1 MILNVI
7 KKLFPAILLGMDT
20 ICFYLIYYLITII
33 RTGSSVDF
41 FGADQILFTMV
52 ACNALAVYLV
62 GGYEYQKLEK
72 SARFVSEHILAS
84 IIGAIFSLF
93 IILLFVSYDDR
104 VSTNRTSL
112 IGTFIL
118 FSLYSIFY
126 RSLIGYIK
134 SKRKK
139 AKCTVI
145 IGINEYT
152 FDLVKEM
159 VDQGFQEKIY
169 VTDYNLSAEVERQ
182 FISIGAEIL
191 DYNSFHP
198 EDTTYENRTIN
209 KIVLAAPMNQ
219 LILDKRFKEKLIR
232 RHLQKNDTLS
242 MENFFLSEFRYVPI
256 KLVDDSWPFEQ
267 GFRIT
272 KNLAYAHAKR
282 SIDILLSLVVLILAS
297 PAILISMFAMK
308 LTSKGPVFFKQT
320 RIGAKKMPFTLL
332 KLRTMQMGSDKK
344 GDYTQEN
351 DPRITPIGNFLRKSR
366 LDELPQLFNVI
377 KGDMSLIGPRAEWD
391 KLVKTYEK
399 EIPHY
404 HLRHISKPGI
414 TGWAQVNY
422 PYGANLEDTINK
434 LKYDLYYVRYYSMTM
449 DLTIIIKTA
458 YTMLFGRGR

>member
-1 MILNVI
+1 MILSVI

-20 ICFYLIYYLITII
+20 ICFYLIYYLITTL
-33 RTGSSVDF
+33 RTGSSVNF
-41 FGADQILFTMV
+41 FDADQILFTMV
-52 ACNALAVYLV
+52 ACNAIAVYLV
-62 GGYEYQKLEK
+62 GGFEYQKLER

-93 IILLFVSYDDR
+93 VILLFVSYDDR
-104 VSTNRTSL
+104 VGTNRTSL
-112 IGTFIL
+112 VGTFIL
-118 FSLYSIFY
+118 FSFYSIFC
-126 RSLIGYIK
+126 RSLIGQIK

-152 FDLVKEM
+152 FDLVKEI
-159 VDQGFQEKIY
+159 VDQGFKEKIY
-169 VTDYNLSAEVERQ
+169 IVDYNVSEEVEKQ

-209 KIVLAAPMNQ
+209 KIILAAPMNQ
-219 LILDKRFKEKLIR
+219 LILDKRFKEKLIQ
-232 RHLQKNDTLS
+232 RHLQKNDILS

-282 SIDILLSLVVLILAS
+282 TIDILLSLIVLILAS
-297 PAILISMFAMK
+297 PAILISMFAVK
-308 LTSKGPVFFKQT
+308 LTSKGPVFFKQS
-320 RIGAKKMPFTLL
+320 RIGAKETPFKLF

-434 LKYDLYYVRYYSMTM
+434 LKYDLYYVRYYSLTM

>member
-1 MILNVI
+1 MTL
-7 KKLFPAILLGMDT
+7 
-20 ICFYLIYYLITII
+20 
-33 RTGSSVDF
+33 RTGSPVNF

-52 ACNALAVYLV
+52 TCNALSVYLV
-62 GGYEYQKLEK
+62 GGFEYQKLE
-72 SARFVSEHILAS
+72 SNARFVSEHILAS
-84 IIGAIFSLF
+84 VIGAIFSLF
-93 IILLFVSYDDR
+93 IILLFVSYADR
-104 VSTNRTSL
+104 VGTNRTSL

-118 FSLYSIFY
+118 FSLYSIFF
-126 RSLIGYIK
+126 RSLIGHIK

-139 AKCTVI
+139 EKCTVI
-145 IGINEYT
+145 IGINEHT
-152 FDLVKEM
+152 FGLVKEI
-159 VDQGFQEKIY
+159 VNQGFKEKIY
-169 VTDYNLSAEVERQ
+169 VIDYNVSEEVEKK

-191 DYNSFHP
+191 DYNSFYP

-297 PAILISMFAMK
+297 PAILISMFAVK

-320 RIGAKKMPFTLL
+320 RIGAKKIPFTLL

-434 LKYDLYYVRYYSMTM
+434 LKYDLYYVRYYSLTM

>member
-20 ICFYLIYYLITII
+20 ICFYLIYYLITTL
-33 RTGSSVDF
+33 RTGSSVNF
-41 FGADQILFTMV
+41 FDADQILFTMV
-52 ACNALAVYLV
+52 ACNAIAVYLV
-62 GGYEYQKLEK
+62 GGFEYQKLER

-93 IILLFVSYDDR
+93 IILLFVSYDER
-104 VSTNRTSL
+104 VVTNRTSL

-126 RSLIGYIK
+126 RSLIGHIK

-139 AKCTVI
+139 AKCTVL

-152 FDLVKEM
+152 FDLVKEL
-159 VDQGFQEKIY
+159 VDQGFKEKIY
-169 VTDYNLSAEVERQ
+169 ITDYNVSEEVEKQ

-219 LILDKRFKEKLIR
+219 LILDKRFKEKLIQ
-232 RHLQKNDTLS
+232 RHLQTNDILS

-297 PAILISMFAMK
+297 PAILISMFAVK

-351 DPRITPIGNFLRKSR
+351 DPRITSIGNFLRKSR

-434 LKYDLYYVRYYSMTM
+434 LKYDLYYVRYYSLTM

>member
-1 MILNVI
+1 MILSVI

-20 ICFYLIYYLITII
+20 ICFYLIYYLITIL
-33 RTGSSVDF
+33 RTGASVNF

-62 GGYEYQKLEK
+62 GGFEYQKLER

-104 VSTNRTSL
+104 VGTNRTSL

-118 FSLYSIFY
+118 FSLYSIFF
-126 RSLIGYIK
+126 RSLIGQIK

-139 AKCTVI
+139 TKCTVL
-145 IGINEYT
+145 IGTDSNT
-152 FDLVKEM
+152 FDLVKEILN
-159 VDQGFQEKIY
+159 QGFQEKIY
-169 VTDYNLSAEVERQ
+169 ITDYNFDKDLEKK
-182 FISIGAEIL
+182 FLSIGVGVL
-191 DYNSFHP
+191 DFNSLHP
-198 EDTTYENRTIN
+198 EDTTYENRNIN
-209 KIVLAAPMNQ
+209 KIVLAVPMNQ
-219 LILDKRFKEKLIR
+219 LIIDKKFKEKLIQ
-232 RHLQKNDTLS
+232 RHLQRNDILS

-256 KLVDDSWPFEQ
+256 KLLDDSWPFEQ

-297 PAILISMFAMK
+297 PAILISMLAVK

-320 RIGAKKMPFTLL
+320 RIGAKETPFTLL

-391 KLVKTYEK
+391 KLVKTYEQ

-434 LKYDLYYVRYYSMTM
+434 LKYDLYYVRYYSLTM
-449 DLTIIIKTA
+449 DLSIIIKTA

>member
-1 MILNVI
+1 
-7 KKLFPAILLGMDT
+7 
-20 ICFYLIYYLITII
+20 
-33 RTGSSVDF
+33 
-41 FGADQILFTMV
+41 
-52 ACNALAVYLV
+52 
-62 GGYEYQKLEK
+62 
-72 SARFVSEHILAS
+72 
-84 IIGAIFSLF
+84 
-93 IILLFVSYDDR
+93 
-104 VSTNRTSL
+104 
-112 IGTFIL
+112 
-118 FSLYSIFY
+118 
-126 RSLIGYIK
+126 
-134 SKRKK
+134 
-139 AKCTVI
+139 
-145 IGINEYT
+145 
-152 FDLVKEM
+152 M

-169 VTDYNLSAEVERQ
+169 VTDYNLSAEVEKQ
-182 FISIGAEIL
+182 YISIGAEIL

-219 LILDKRFKEKLIR
+219 LNLDKKFKEKLIR

-242 MENFFLSEFRYVPI
+242 MDNFFLSEFRYVPI

-282 SIDILLSLVVLILAS
+282 TIDILLSLVVLILAS
-297 PAILISMFAMK
+297 PAILISMLAVK
-308 LTSKGPVFFKQT
+308 LTSKGPIFFKQT
-320 RIGAKKMPFTLL
+320 RIGAKEIPFTLL
-332 KLRTMQMGSDKK
+332 KLRTMHMGSDKK

-391 KLVKTYEK
+391 KLVKNYED

-434 LKYDLYYVRYYSMTM
+434 LKYDLYYVRYYSLTM

>member
-1 MILNVI
+1 
-7 KKLFPAILLGMDT
+7 MDT
-20 ICFYLIYYLITII
+20 ICFYLIYYLITTF
-33 RTGSSVDF
+33 RTESPVNF

-52 ACNALAVYLV
+52 ACNALSVYLV
-62 GGYEYQKLEK
+62 GGFEYQKLE
-72 SARFVSEHILAS
+72 SNARFVSEHILAS
-84 IIGAIFSLF
+84 VIGAIFSLF
-93 IILLFVSYDDR
+93 IILLFVSYAER
-104 VSTNRTSL
+104 VDTNRTSL

-118 FSLYSIFY
+118 FSLYSIFF
-126 RSLIGYIK
+126 RSLIGHIK

-139 AKCTVI
+139 EKCTVI
-145 IGINEYT
+145 IGINEHT
-152 FDLVKEM
+152 FGLVKEM
-159 VDQGFQEKIY
+159 LDQGFQEKIY
-169 VTDYNLSAEVERQ
+169 VTDYNVSEEVEKQ

-191 DYNSFHP
+191 DYNSFYP

-282 SIDILLSLVVLILAS
+282 SIDIILSLVVLILAS
-297 PAILISMFAMK
+297 PAILISMFAVK

-377 KGDMSLIGPRAEWD
+377 KGCLLYTSPSPRD
-391 KLVKTYEK
+391 
-399 EIPHY
+399 
-404 HLRHISKPGI
+404 S
-414 TGWAQVNY
+414 
-422 PYGANLEDTINK
+422 
-434 LKYDLYYVRYYSMTM
+434 
-449 DLTIIIKTA
+449 
-458 YTMLFGRGR
+458 

>member
-1 MILNVI
+1 MILSVI

-20 ICFYLIYYLITII
+20 ICFYLIYYLITIL
-33 RTGSSVDF
+33 RTGSPGNF

-52 ACNALAVYLV
+52 ACNALSVYLV

-93 IILLFVSYDDR
+93 IILLFISYSER
-104 VSTNRTSL
+104 VGTNRTSL
-112 IGTFIL
+112 IGTFII
-118 FSLYSIFY
+118 FSFYSIFC
-126 RSLIGYIK
+126 RSLVGHIK
-134 SKRKK
+134 SMRKK
-139 AKCTVI
+139 EKCMVI
-145 IGINEYT
+145 IGFNFNT
-152 FDLVKEM
+152 FDLLKEIQDM
-159 VDQGFQEKIY
+159 NFQEKIY
-169 VTDYNLSAEVERQ
+169 LIINDLDESLEEK
-182 FISIGAEIL
+182 FKSIGIEI
-191 DYNSFHP
+191 F
-198 EDTTYENRTIN
+198 TYEEFDPDAQSLQNKTIN
-209 KIVLAAPMNQ
+209 KIILAAPMNQ
-219 LILDKRFKEKLIR
+219 LTLDKEFKEKITQ
-232 RHLQKNDTLS
+232 RHLQRNDILS

-272 KNLAYAHAKR
+272 KNLAYSHAKR
-282 SIDILLSLVVLILAS
+282 AIDIFLSLVVLILAS
-297 PAILISMFAMK
+297 PAILISIFAVK

-320 RIGAKKMPFTLL
+320 RIGAKETPFTLL

-391 KLVKTYEK
+391 KLVKNYEE
-399 EIPHY
+399 EIPYY

-434 LKYDLYYVRYYSMTM
+434 LKYDLYYVRYYSLTM

>member
-1 MILNVI
+1 MILSVI

-20 ICFYLIYYLITII
+20 ICFYLIYYLITTL
-33 RTGSSVDF
+33 RTGSSVNF
-41 FGADQILFTMV
+41 FDADQILFTMV
-52 ACNALAVYLV
+52 ACNAIAVYLV
-62 GGYEYQKLEK
+62 GGFEYQKLER

-93 IILLFVSYDDR
+93 VILLFVSYDDR
-104 VSTNRTSL
+104 VGTNRTSL
-112 IGTFIL
+112 VGTFIL
-118 FSLYSIFY
+118 FSFYSIFC
-126 RSLIGYIK
+126 RSLIGQIK

-152 FDLVKEM
+152 FDLVKEI
-159 VDQGFQEKIY
+159 VDQGFKEKIY
-169 VTDYNLSAEVERQ
+169 IVDYNVSEEVEKQ

-209 KIVLAAPMNQ
+209 KIILAAPMNQ

-282 SIDILLSLVVLILAS
+282 TIDILLSLIVLILAS
-297 PAILISMFAMK
+297 PAILISMFAVK
-308 LTSKGPVFFKQT
+308 LTSKGPVFFKQS
-320 RIGAKKMPFTLL
+320 RIGAKETPFKLF

-434 LKYDLYYVRYYSMTM
+434 LKYDLYYVRYYSLTM

>member
-1 MILNVI
+1 MILSVI

-20 ICFYLIYYLITII
+20 ICFYLLYYLITIL
-33 RTGSSVDF
+33 RTGLSVNF

-52 ACNALAVYLV
+52 ACNAIAVYLV
-62 GGYEYQKLEK
+62 GGFEYQKLER

-104 VSTNRTSL
+104 VATNRTSL

-126 RSLIGYIK
+126 RSLIGHIK

-145 IGINEYT
+145 VGINKYT
-152 FDLVKEM
+152 FDLVKEL
-159 VDQGFQEKIY
+159 VDQGFKEKIY
-169 VTDYNLSAEVERQ
+169 ITDYNVSEEVEKQ

-297 PAILISMFAMK
+297 PAILISMLAVK

-344 GDYTQEN
+344 GDYT
-351 DPRITPIGNFLRKSR
+351 
-366 LDELPQLFNVI
+366 
-377 KGDMSLIGPRAEWD
+377 
-391 KLVKTYEK
+391 
-399 EIPHY
+399 
-404 HLRHISKPGI
+404 
-414 TGWAQVNY
+414 
-422 PYGANLEDTINK
+422 
-434 LKYDLYYVRYYSMTM
+434 
-449 DLTIIIKTA
+449 
-458 YTMLFGRGR
+458 

>member
-1 MILNVI
+1 MILSVI

-20 ICFYLIYYLITII
+20 ICFYLIYYLITTL
-33 RTGSSVDF
+33 RTGSSVNF
-41 FGADQILFTMV
+41 FDADQILFTMV
-52 ACNALAVYLV
+52 ACNAIAVYLV
-62 GGYEYQKLEK
+62 GGFEYQKLER

-104 VSTNRTSL
+104 VGTNRTSL
-112 IGTFIL
+112 VGTFIL
-118 FSLYSIFY
+118 FSFYSIFC
-126 RSLIGYIK
+126 RSLIGQIK

-152 FDLVKEM
+152 FDLVKEI
-159 VDQGFQEKIY
+159 VDQGFKEKIY
-169 VTDYNLSAEVERQ
+169 IVDYNVSEEVEKQ

-209 KIVLAAPMNQ
+209 KIILAAPMNQ
-219 LILDKRFKEKLIR
+219 LILDKRFKEKLIQ
-232 RHLQKNDTLS
+232 RHLQKNDILS

-272 KNLAYAHAKR
+272 KNLAYSHAKR
-282 SIDILLSLVVLILAS
+282 SIDIFLSLVVLILAS
-297 PAILISMFAMK
+297 PAILISMIAVK

-320 RIGAKKMPFTLL
+320 RIGAKETPFTLL

-391 KLVKTYEK
+391 KLVKNYEE

-434 LKYDLYYVRYYSMTM
+434 LKYDLYYVRYYSLTI

>member
-1 MILNVI
+1 
-7 KKLFPAILLGMDT
+7 
-20 ICFYLIYYLITII
+20 
-33 RTGSSVDF
+33 
-41 FGADQILFTMV
+41 MV
-52 ACNALAVYLV
+52 ACNALTVYLI
-62 GGYEYQKLEK
+62 GGFEYQKLK
-72 SARFVSEHILAS
+72 RSARFVSEHILAS

-93 IILLFVSYDDR
+93 IILLFVSYDER
-104 VSTNRTSL
+104 VDTNRTSL

-118 FSLYSIFY
+118 LSLYSILF
-126 RSLIGYIK
+126 RSSLGHIK

-139 AKCTVI
+139 TKCTVL
-145 IGINEYT
+145 IGSDSNT
-152 FDLVKEM
+152 FDLLKEI
-159 VDQGFQEKIY
+159 QGMNFQEKMYLINN
-169 VTDYNLSAEVERQ
+169 DLNENLEEE
-182 FISIGAEIL
+182 FKSIGIEIFP
-191 DYNSFHP
+191 YEKF
-198 EDTTYENRTIN
+198 DTKSQTFQGKTIN
-209 KIVLAAPMNQ
+209 KIILAAPMNQ
-219 LILDKRFKEKLIR
+219 LNLDKEFKEKITQ
-232 RHLQKNDTLS
+232 RHLQRNDILS
-242 MENFFLSEFRYVPI
+242 MENFFLAEFRYVPI

-272 KNLAYAHAKR
+272 KNFAYSHAKR
-282 SIDILLSLVVLILAS
+282 TIDIFLSLIVLILAS
-297 PAILISMFAMK
+297 PAILISMLAVK
-308 LTSKGPVFFKQT
+308 LTSKGPIFFKQT
-320 RIGAKKMPFTLL
+320 RIGAKETPFTLL

-391 KLVKTYEK
+391 KLVKNYEE

-434 LKYDLYYVRYYSMTM
+434 LKYDLYYVRYYSLTM

-458 YTMLFGRGR
+458 FTMLFGRGR

>member
-1 MILNVI
+1 MILSVI
-7 KKLFPAILLGMDT
+7 KKLFPAILLGLDT
-20 ICFYLIYYLITII
+20 ICFYVIYYLITII
-33 RTGSSVDF
+33 RTGPSVNF

-62 GGYEYQKLEK
+62 GGFEYQKLER

-93 IILLFVSYDDR
+93 IILLFVSYADR
-104 VSTNRTSL
+104 VGTNRTSL

-118 FSLYSIFY
+118 FSLYSIFC
-126 RSLIGYIK
+126 RSLIGHIK

-152 FDLVKEM
+152 FDLVKEI
-159 VDQGFQEKIY
+159 VDQGFKEKIY
-169 VTDYNLSAEVERQ
+169 IVDYNVSEEVEKQ

-209 KIVLAAPMNQ
+209 KIILAAPMNQ
-219 LILDKRFKEKLIR
+219 LILDKRFKEKLIQ
-232 RHLQKNDTLS
+232 RHLQKNDILS

-282 SIDILLSLVVLILAS
+282 TIDILLSLIVLILAS
-297 PAILISMFAMK
+297 PAILISMFAVK
-308 LTSKGPVFFKQT
+308 LTSKGPVFFKQS
-320 RIGAKKMPFTLL
+320 RIGAKETPFTLL

-434 LKYDLYYVRYYSMTM
+434 LKYDLYYVRYYSLTM

>member
-1 MILNVI
+1 MILSVI

-20 ICFYLIYYLITII
+20 ICFYLIYYLITTL
-33 RTGSSVDF
+33 RTGLSVNF
-41 FGADQILFTMV
+41 FDADQILFTMV
-52 ACNALAVYLV
+52 SCNALAVYLV
-62 GGYEYQKLEK
+62 GGFEYQKLER

-84 IIGAIFSLF
+84 IIGAIFALF
-93 IILLFVSYDDR
+93 IILLFVSYADR
-104 VSTNRTSL
+104 VDTNRTSL

-118 FSLYSIFY
+118 FSLYSIFF
-126 RSLIGYIK
+126 RSLIGQIK
-134 SKRKK
+134 TKRKK

-152 FDLVKEM
+152 FDLVKEL
-159 VDQGFQEKIY
+159 VDQGFKEKIY
-169 VTDYNLSAEVERQ
+169 ITDYNVSEEVEKQ

-219 LILDKRFKEKLIR
+219 LILDKRFKEKLIQ
-232 RHLQKNDTLS
+232 RHLQTNDILS

-282 SIDILLSLVVLILAS
+282 TIDILLSLVVLILAS
-297 PAILISMFAMK
+297 PAILISMLAVK

-320 RIGAKKMPFTLL
+320 RIGAKETPFTLL

-434 LKYDLYYVRYYSMTM
+434 LKYDLYYVRYYSLTM

>member
-7 KKLFPAILLGMDT
+7 KKSFPAILFCMDT
-20 ICFYLIYYLITII
+20 ICFYLLYNLITIL
-33 RTGSSVDF
+33 RTGSSVNF
-41 FGADQILFTMV
+41 FGADQILFTMI
-52 ACNALAVYLV
+52 ACNAVAVYLV
-62 GGYEYQKLEK
+62 GGYEYQKLER
-72 SARFVSEHILAS
+72 SARFVSEYILAS

-93 IILLFVSYDDR
+93 IILLFVSYAER

-112 IGTFIL
+112 IGTFII
-118 FSLYSIFY
+118 FSLYSIFGRY
-126 RSLIGYIK
+126 LIGYIK

-139 AKCTVI
+139 AKCTII
-145 IGINEYT
+145 IGINEQT
-152 FDLVKEM
+152 FDLVKEI
-159 VDQGFQEKIY
+159 VDQGFKEKIY
-169 VTDYNLSAEVERQ
+169 ITDYNFDKELEKK
-182 FISIGAEIL
+182 FLSIGAEIL
-191 DYNSFHP
+191 AYNSFNP
-198 EDTTYENRTIN
+198 EDTNYENRTIN

-242 MENFFLSEFRYVPI
+242 MDNFFLAEFRYVPL

-282 SIDILLSLVVLILAS
+282 TIDILLSLVVLILAS
-297 PAILISMFAMK
+297 PAILISMLAVK
-308 LTSKGPVFFKQT
+308 LTSKGPIFFKQT
-320 RIGAKKMPFTLL
+320 RIGAKEIPFTLL
-332 KLRTMQMGSDKK
+332 KLRTMQIGSEKK